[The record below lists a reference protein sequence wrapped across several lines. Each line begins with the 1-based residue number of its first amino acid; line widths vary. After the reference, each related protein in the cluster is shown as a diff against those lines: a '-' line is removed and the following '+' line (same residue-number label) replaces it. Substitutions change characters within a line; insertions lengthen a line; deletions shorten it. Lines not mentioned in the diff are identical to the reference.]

1 MKSSEHIIILPCKLK
16 FIMKILIKVADE
28 VIVQVILRERNFTQS
43 IHALFITI
51 TYTIFYTILHI
62 LYTEHYNN

>member
-1 MKSSEHIIILPCKLK
+1 
-16 FIMKILIKVADE
+16 MKILIKVADE